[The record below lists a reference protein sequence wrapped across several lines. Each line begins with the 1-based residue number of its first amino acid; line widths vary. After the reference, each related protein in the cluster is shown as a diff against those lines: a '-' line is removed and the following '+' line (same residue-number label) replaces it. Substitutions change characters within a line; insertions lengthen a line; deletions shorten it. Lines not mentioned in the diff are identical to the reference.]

1 MRTAEAV
8 AYLAFNFGSSVLIIF
23 LNKALFSGS
32 LRFEFTCALTVFHYL
47 VNLIGL
53 EMLHYCGV
61 YERRDS
67 PTTPRM
73 ALLAF
78 VVGAAPALNN
88 VSLKYNGLGFYQIV
102 KLLVTPCI
110 VAMEFALYGHRL
122 SAARAVALL
131 VVCLGVGIAVV
142 NDVTLNAAGVAAAL
156 CWVPIAATYKV
167 LWSRVAKEEGWGT
180 LQLMRRVLPLATLC
194 MLPFVAAVDPPGITQ
209 FDYTERAVLALTAS
223 GVAAF
228 FVNLSGFLVLG
239 ACSALTHTVLGQLK
253 SVAIILGG
261 WLIFSQ
267 AYPPKALCGAA
278 LALAAIIWYTQA
290 NLHEQEQRARL
301 DPAGSAL
308 PKKETPPVA
317 AAPEHQGLL
326 DAKPR
331 DDASKSP

>member
-8 AYLAFNFGSSVLIIF
+8 GYLSFNFGSSVLIIF

-47 VNLIGL
+47 VNLLGL
-53 EMLHYCGV
+53 EMLHCCGV
-61 YERRDS
+61 YKRRDS

-73 ALLAF
+73 VLLAF

-110 VAMEFALYGHRL
+110 VGMEFALYGHRL
-122 SAARAVALL
+122 SVARAVALVL
-131 VVCLGVGIAVV
+131 VCVGVGIAVV
-142 NDVTLNAAGVAAAL
+142 NDVSINAAGFAAAL
-156 CWVPIAATYKV
+156 CWVPIAAFYKV
-167 LWSRVAKEEGWGT
+167 LWSRVAKEEGWST

-194 MLPFVAAVDPPGITQ
+194 MLPFVLVVDPPGLTR
-209 FDYTERAVLALTAS
+209 FDYTPRAVLALSAS

-253 SVAIILGG
+253 SVVIILGG
-261 WLIFSQ
+261 WMIFGQ

-278 LALAAIIWYTQA
+278 LALAAIVWYTQA
-290 NLHEQEQRARL
+290 NLQEQQGARL
-301 DPAGSAL
+301 DSTTGISL

-331 DDASKSP
+331 DDAAKSP